1 MKSHLL
7 VKVILAIV
15 IFGFVFLNLQQQREN
30 VSLSKSLAVQK
41 EKHKEHTERE
51 EELRKENERLSK
63 KITTYSK
70 SLKKNQEVETN
81 DGVDSELNA
90 EFVDI
95 VSKLFE
101 TNLNFTPE
109 NFIDKKKEVAEYL
122 SEELKQN
129 FFGQG
134 RNTYQDANST
144 TSRLESLEVYLK
156 KLQNN
161 ELEGLIV
168 AKHKSKQLGQDWK
181 KGLNFFKVEYDITN
195 KKVTKIENIGGG
207 YPGK

>member
-144 TSRLESLEVYLK
+144 TSRLESLKVYLK